1 MTNQLEQHS
10 WHDPTQNEQSMHVN
24 QLAIATCDVFHFFPM
39 QGYLSVQTGEKV
51 VVLYIGTTG
60 EEKHWT
66 YARRIIPQ
74 YKEDYGWLHMNNIRP
89 DNKDD
94 PTQNEKSM
102 HVNQLAVLSFV

>member
-1 MTNQLEQHS
+1 
-10 WHDPTQNEQSMHVN
+10 MHVN

-51 VVLYIGTTG
+51 MVLYIGTTR

-74 YKEDYGWLHMNNIRP
+74 YQEDYGWLHMNNIQP
-89 DNKDD
+89 DNYVFGHEEY
-94 PTQNEKSM
+94 PTK
-102 HVNQLAVLSFV
+102 VNNIRKCKLDRMDIRQDAC